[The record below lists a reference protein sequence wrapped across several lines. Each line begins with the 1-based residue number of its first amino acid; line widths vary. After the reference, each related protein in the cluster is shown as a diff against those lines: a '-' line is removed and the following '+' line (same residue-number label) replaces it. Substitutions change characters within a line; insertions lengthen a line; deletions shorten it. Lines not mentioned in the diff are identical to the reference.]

1 MSWKL
6 PSFVAAAVLA
16 LSAAGGA
23 QTPAPGLRAM
33 NFFAGAWHCKRL
45 ANPDA
50 SLIGT
55 VFAFRGTVER
65 GGSWI
70 VLAFDDG
77 QIDITVDAVT
87 KRSIFIYL
95 GNGGEYGL
103 LSGNGWKDNVLDLR
117 DSVVS
122 DGQRSG
128 NATFTRRS
136 AGVFTSSYVVRTPNG
151 TQTFDNICER
161 ITK

>member
-1 MSWKL
+1 MSWKF
-6 PSFVAAAVLA
+6 PAFVAAAMLA
-16 LSAAGGA
+16 LSAAGAA
-23 QTPAPGLRAM
+23 QTPAAGLHAM
-33 NFFAGAWHCKRL
+33 NFFVGAWRCKRL

-50 SLIGT
+50 SLVGT
-55 VFAFRGTVER
+55 VFAFRGTLER
-65 GGSWI
+65 ADSWI

-103 LSGNGWKDNVLDLR
+103 LSGPGWKDNALHLI
-117 DSVVS
+117 DSVTS
-122 DGQRSG
+122 DGQTSG
-128 NATFTRRS
+128 AATFTRRS
-136 AGVFTSSYVVRTPNG
+136 AGVFTSSYVVRTPKD
-151 TQTFDNICER
+151 TQTYDNICER